1 MILDIFMLWIII
13 GVILLI
19 LGIELENI
27 VYNMLSVIIFI
38 IIFIQSLWIEV
49 PGIAD
54 YADYTS
60 SAMSLA
66 FIFTNIV
73 WLLILNARMK
83 KRKRFHL

>member
-1 MILDIFMLWIII
+1 MILDIFMLWIIV

-27 VYNMLSVIIFI
+27 VYSMLSVIVFVI
-38 IIFIQSLWIEV
+38 ILIQSLWIEV

-54 YADYTS
+54 YVDYTS

-73 WLLILNARMK
+73 WLLMMYSATK
-83 KRKRFHL
+83 QRKRFHL

>member
-19 LGIELENI
+19 LGIEFENI
-27 VYNMLSVIIFI
+27 VYNMLSLILFI

-54 YADYTS
+54 YTDYTS

-66 FIFTNIV
+66 FIFTNII
-73 WLLILNARMK
+73 WLLILNARTK
-83 KRKRFHL
+83 ERRRFHL

>member
-19 LGIELENI
+19 LGIELESVI
-27 VYNMLSVIIFI
+27 YNMLSVIVFI

>member
-19 LGIELENI
+19 LGIEFENI
-27 VYNMLSVIIFI
+27 VYSMLSVVVFI
-38 IIFIQSLWIEV
+38 IILVQSLWIEV

-73 WLLILNARMK
+73 WLLLLNARTK
-83 KRKRFHL
+83 DRKRFHL